1 MKPFPPAS
9 VFGVDSRE
17 AIVIFA
23 TLLVLEIRFPYSG
36 WHAQASRNVPRVP
49 SGFML
54 RPSPGGA

>member
-36 WHAQASRNVPRVP
+36 WHA
-49 SGFML
+49 
-54 RPSPGGA
+54 